1 MATTSLWHIEGRL
14 KDLIAYVENPE
25 KTVARTADL
34 QDLYN
39 VFSYVSRPEATEQ
52 GEYVSSINCLKE
64 IALQQ
69 MILTKRQYGKENG
82 YLAWHGYQS
91 FKPDEVTPE
100 QAHQIGLQTAK
111 EMWGDRYQIIVTTHI
126 DKDHLHNH
134 FCFNSVSFLDGKKY
148 NYSKTEQRKL
158 RDVSDRICME
168 HGLSVIE
175 NPHKAPSRQV
185 WLDEKSGKPTRYNV
199 YREDV
204 RDAINFSRRP
214 YYMEDYLRR
223 KGYITDFTGRHWKIR
238 LPQYEHF
245 TRLDTLDKRWT
256 PENIQRSMG
265 VYASFGNRRATI
277 NYPPQMPQDL
287 REWFQPFKRTNHI
300 YKLYLHYCYLLG
312 YLPKNTDYK
321 PTSPYLKED
330 LKKLEEFSEQ
340 VRYMSKYGI
349 ETIEDLY
356 ADREKLQAE
365 MDRLV
370 ACRTKLQNKIRRALP
385 AEKETLRKEKSG
397 VTEKITALRKQLKL
411 NKGIEKQ
418 SVKIQE
424 KTDLLYANEYRA
436 KDVKQN
442 RKLQRR
448 ERDAR

>member
-25 KTVARTADL
+25 KTRTDNPNL
-34 QDLYN
+34 QPLWD

-52 GEYVSSINCLKE
+52 GEYVSAINCLKE

-82 YLAWHGYQS
+82 YIAWHGYQS

-111 EMWGDRYQIIVTTHI
+111 EMWGDKYQIIVTTHL

-158 RDVSDRICME
+158 RNVSDRICAE

-204 RDAINFSRRP
+204 REAINFSRHP
-214 YYMEDYLRR
+214 YYMEEYLRR
-223 KGYITDFTGRHWKIR
+223 KGYITDFTGMHWKIR

-245 TRLDTLDKRWT
+245 TRLDTLDERWT
-256 PENIQRSMG
+256 PENIQRTMG
-265 VYASFGNRRATI
+265 AYASFGNRRATI
-277 NYPPQMPQDL
+277 SYPPQMPQDM
-287 REWFQPFKRTNHI
+287 REWFKPFHKTSHI

-312 YLPKNTDYK
+312 VLPKNTEYK

-349 ETIEDLY
+349 ETFDDLY
-356 ADREKLQAE
+356 ADRQKLQSE
-365 MDRLV
+365 MDKLI
-370 ACRTKLQNKIRRALP
+370 AYRTKLQNKIRRASP
-385 AEKETLRKEKSG
+385 AEKETLRQEKSG
-397 VTEKITALRKQLKL
+397 VTERITELRKQLKL
-411 NKGIEKQ
+411 NKGIEER

-424 KTDLLYANEYRA
+424 KTDMLYANEYR
-436 KDVKQN
+436 VKEEMQHKKPQ
-442 RKLQRR
+442 RK